1 MTREKIQIL
10 LDKDVLPEIRKVKL
24 SEFKLSNPNCKLNN
38 FLITKYGAEYRIVDL
53 DGYYYQLMYNTEN
66 NLVKYTEAR
75 GPLSCYL
82 KYLLEKSFL
91 IYYEE

>member
-1 MTREKIQIL
+1 MTKEKIQIL

-24 SEFKLSNPNCKLNN
+24 SELKSSNHNYKLNN
-38 FLITKYGAEYRIVDL
+38 FLITSYGLKYRIVDL
-53 DGYYYQLMYNTEN
+53 DGYYYQLMYDTKN
-66 NLVKYTEAR
+66 NLVKYTRER

-82 KYLLEKSFL
+82 EYLLKNGFL

>member
-1 MTREKIQIL
+1 MTKEKIQIL
-10 LDKDVLPEIRKVKL
+10 LDEDVLPEIKKVKL
-24 SEFKLSNPNCKLNN
+24 SELKSSNFNCKLNN

-53 DGYYYQLMYNTEN
+53 DGYYYQLMSDTEN

-82 KYLLEKSFL
+82 KYLLKKGFS